1 MKCVLIIAA
10 VLCVMVAH
18 VRSQGAGVDIGHGGH
33 TGGGAG
39 MTGGGNEQQFM
50 KAVRLILAR
59 IRMLEKQIERQ
70 NRQSNNGIFGMGNG
84 LSNYMVYEHM
94 F

>member
-1 MKCVLIIAA
+1 
-10 VLCVMVAH
+10 
-18 VRSQGAGVDIGHGGH
+18 VDIGHGGH

>member
-1 MKCVLIIAA
+1 
-10 VLCVMVAH
+10 
-18 VRSQGAGVDIGHGGH
+18 
-33 TGGGAG
+33 
-39 MTGGGNEQQFM
+39 MTGGSNEHQFM

-84 LSNYMVYEHM
+84 ISNYMVYEHM

>member
-1 MKCVLIIAA
+1 
-10 VLCVMVAH
+10 
-18 VRSQGAGVDIGHGGH
+18 
-33 TGGGAG
+33 
-39 MTGGGNEQQFM
+39 MTGGSNDQQFM
-50 KAVRLILAR
+50 KALRLILAR

-70 NRQSNNGIFGMGNG
+70 NRQSSNGLFGIGNG

>member
-1 MKCVLIIAA
+1 
-10 VLCVMVAH
+10 
-18 VRSQGAGVDIGHGGH
+18 
-33 TGGGAG
+33 
-39 MTGGGNEQQFM
+39 MTGGSNEHQFM

-84 LSNYMVYEHM
+84 LSNYMVVVPY
-94 F
+94 FIVFGGTLLYSL